1 MFPLRTTARPFPPL
15 TQPTKEPFVIMTKL
29 GFILEIFNRLLY
41 IIEVL
46 MELGE
51 NQKKYP
57 RLYENV
63 GFVFCILNKPLF
75 NFFVNI
81 FYTSLHTQRNLY
93 LLFQIFHP
101 IFSFFIYFFPPFFF
115 YSHRRNRIQEIGKRS
130 GDGPI
135 AILPGVIAPHKS
147 GPFALSQ
154 GQGVEEAALGRS
166 RMELTSCV
174 TRK

>member
-1 MFPLRTTARPFPPL
+1 MFPLRITVRPFPPL

-51 NQKKYP
+51 NQKKYH
-57 RLYENV
+57 RLYENA

-75 NFFVNI
+75 KFFCQY
-81 FYTSLHTQRNLY
+81 FLY
-93 LLFQIFHP
+93 FPVHSEKFVFTISGFSPHL
-101 IFSFFIYFFPPFFF
+101 FSFHSLFSPFFF
-115 YSHRRNRIQEIGKRS
+115 CSHRRKRIQEIGKRS

-135 AILPGVIAPHKS
+135 AILPGVIAPHKP
-147 GPFALSQ
+147 GLLLFPK
-154 GQGVEEAALGRS
+154 GRGWRRQPWAGAGCS
-166 RMELTSCV
+166 SPAV
-174 TRK
+174 

>member
-1 MFPLRTTARPFPPL
+1 
-15 TQPTKEPFVIMTKL
+15 MTKL

-75 NFFVNI
+75 NF
-81 FYTSLHTQRNLY
+81 L
-93 LLFQIFHP
+93 
-101 IFSFFIYFFPPFFF
+101 
-115 YSHRRNRIQEIGKRS
+115 
-130 GDGPI
+130 
-135 AILPGVIAPHKS
+135 
-147 GPFALSQ
+147 
-154 GQGVEEAALGRS
+154 
-166 RMELTSCV
+166 
-174 TRK
+174 